1 MKNSWKLWIAL
12 SFLSLLAVPC
22 YSQTPPGS
30 SRAEKRDLP
39 ILVQKRAS
47 FRAQQASTRVFTER
61 GAYVPDAV
69 FSASMKAQPDPGQI
83 VHVQNAAAVDGG
95 DTSTSWP
102 QWAKDDRHSGF
113 INLAGQNLQQ
123 ILANIVYD
131 ANIPDELNM
140 NGGEL

>member
-1 MKNSWKLWIAL
+1 MGACTIVHNLTRFSNRECRPALPCKGEKQMRNSWKLWIAL

-39 ILVQKRAS
+39 ILIQKRAS
-47 FRAQQASTRVFTER
+47 FQAPAASTRVFTER

-83 VHVQNAAAVDGG
+83 VHV
-95 DTSTSWP
+95 
-102 QWAKDDRHSGF
+102 
-113 INLAGQNLQQ
+113 
-123 ILANIVYD
+123 
-131 ANIPDELNM
+131 
-140 NGGEL
+140 